1 MRSIRPG
8 PDPKIKFR
16 YLAEHDVVLAAVEW
30 RLDSQK
36 DIDEWQKTYE
46 EYFSRHHK
54 GQKVDVIFEL
64 SKFSVSP
71 RMGAAFG
78 EARAKMMAEFTRQ
91 TYRVNLDDATKTAM
105 YTSRVLHGAAAN
117 EFDSVDDAIA
127 QLKLD
132 RAGGAKGE

>member
-8 PDPKIKFR
+8 PDQKIKFR
-16 YLAEHDVVLAAVEW
+16 YFAEHDVVLAAVEW
-30 RLDSQK
+30 QLDSQK
-36 DIDEWQKTYE
+36 DIDEWLKTYE
-46 EYFSRHHK
+46 DYFSRNYK
-54 GQKVDVIFEL
+54 GRKVDVIFEL

-78 EARAKMMAEFTRQ
+78 EARAKMMAAFTRR
-91 TYRVNLDDATKTAM
+91 TYRVHVDDATKTAM
-105 YTSRVLHGAAAN
+105 YTSRVLYGAAAN

-132 RAGGAKGE
+132 RASDAKV

>member
-16 YLAEHDVVLAAVEW
+16 YLAEHDVVLATVEW
-30 RLDSQK
+30 QLDSQK
-36 DIDEWQKTYE
+36 DVEDWQKAYE
-46 EYFSRHHK
+46 DYFSRNHK
-54 GQKVDVIFEL
+54 GRKVDVIFEL

-78 EARAKMMAEFTRQ
+78 EARAKMMTEFTRR
-91 TYRVNLDDATKTAM
+91 TYRVNLDDATRTAM

-117 EFDSVDDAIA
+117 EFDSVEDAIA

-132 RAGGAKGE
+132 RASDAKA